1 MLSTF
6 VNICRF
12 WSCLGVVYD
21 STNFPTQ
28 ENQNQNGNEAGGAAG
43 RFSSAL
49 WSFVESIP
57 TTPASAA
64 ENILVN
70 RAFERMSSFSRLRMN
85 VTSTTVS
92 ARNSTETIRR
102 AGRSKG
108 FLVISVIGVLCA
120 LLWALIGTVRPWGT
134 RISS

>member
-6 VNICRF
+6 VNICGI
-12 WSCLGVVYD
+12 WLCLGVVYE

-28 ENQNQNGNEAGGAAG
+28 ENQNQNGNEGGGAAG
-43 RFSSAL
+43 GFSSAL

-70 RAFERMSSFSRLRMN
+70 RAFERMSSFSRLRVN
-85 VTSTTVS
+85 VKSTTVS
-92 ARNSTETIRR
+92 ARNTTETIRR
-102 AGRSKG
+102 AGSRCKG
-108 FLVISVIGVLCA
+108 LLFISVIGVLCA
-120 LLWALIGTVRPWGT
+120 ILWALIGTVR
-134 RISS
+134 